1 MSREQR
7 WRTLLVS
14 GGEMVVSF
22 QQTEP
27 GSEQGRFAGPVS
39 LLGVG
44 GVAVLFV
51 PGSVPSSEPSG
62 GVETVQDVTGSGK
75 IQLDSGGGRNG
86 NRR

>member
-1 MSREQR
+1 MSREQPVE
-7 WRTLLVS
+7 TLLVS

-51 PGSVPSSEPSG
+51 PGSVLPVNHRVAWKRSR
-62 GVETVQDVTGSGK
+62 T
-75 IQLDSGGGRNG
+75 
-86 NRR
+86 